1 VAAVETALG
10 QARAAGRPSLVAYVT
25 GGIREDWTDLLTAM
39 IEAGADAVE
48 IGLPFSDPMLD
59 GYTIQQA
66 SAAAI
71 SRGATIASILA
82 QLAEAKAVVGSR
94 VPLIAMTYAN
104 HAYSRGLPAFC
115 RQLADAGLSGVIIPD
130 LPAAE
135 ADDYLEAADRAGLDA
150 TLMVTPAT
158 EPEQIKAIAG
168 QTRGFL
174 YVMSVMAT
182 TGTSRESD
190 DTERWAVAARARSAI
205 RGLASP
211 DSTAGVCQP
220 SAIRGLA
227 SPDSPAGVCQP
238 SAIRGLASPDRPAGV
253 CQPSA
258 IRGLASPDSPAGVC
272 QPSAI
277 RGLASPDRPAG
288 VCQPS
293 AIRGLAS
300 PDSPAD
306 VCQPNSPRPNSP
318 RPVLIG
324 FGIDTPARA
333 AAAARHA
340 DGVIVASAL
349 MRRVLDGASSADIG
363 RDVTALRAALDQVS
377 R

>member
-25 GGIREDWTDLLTAM
+25 GGIRADWTDLLTAM

-66 SAAAI
+66 CTAAL
-71 SRGATIASILA
+71 SRGATLAGILA
-82 QLAEAKAVVGSR
+82 ELAEARAAAGDR

-115 RQLADAGLSGVIIPD
+115 RQLADAGFSGVIIPD

-135 ADDYLEAADRAGLDA
+135 AGDYLETAAKAGLDA

-158 EPEQIKAIAG
+158 DQEQIKAIAG
-168 QTRGFL
+168 RTRGFL

-182 TGTSRESD
+182 TGTTRESD
-190 DTERWAVAARARSAI
+190 DTDRWAVAARAR
-205 RGLASP
+205 
-211 DSTAGVCQP
+211 Q
-220 SAIRGLA
+220 
-227 SPDSPAGVCQP
+227 
-238 SAIRGLASPDRPAGV
+238 
-253 CQPSA
+253 
-258 IRGLASPDSPAGVC
+258 
-272 QPSAI
+272 
-277 RGLASPDRPAG
+277 
-288 VCQPS
+288 
-293 AIRGLAS
+293 
-300 PDSPAD
+300 
-306 VCQPNSPRPNSP
+306 PNSP

-324 FGIDTPARA
+324 FGIDTP
-333 AAAARHA
+333 
-340 DGVIVASAL
+340 AL

-363 RDVTALRAALDQVS
+363 RDVAALRAALDQA
-377 R
+377 RR